1 MIAQA
6 SCNKDIIMEH
16 TIRHLAEIRRFE
28 TIVEGHIAYVD
39 YDIKD
44 GTLVITKTFVPKPIK
59 GRGIAGELVATAYA
73 FADEVGLRRAATCSY
88 AATWLARHS

>member
-1 MIAQA
+1 
-6 SCNKDIIMEH
+6 MEH

-28 TIVEGHIAYVD
+28 TLIAGHIAYVD

-44 GTLVITKTFVPKPIK
+44 GALVITRTYVPEPLK
-59 GRGIAGELVATAYA
+59 GRGIAGELVAAAYS

-88 AATWLARHS
+88 AAAWLARHS